1 MGFMWKRNVPA
12 KGRPKSQ
19 ISNWLP
25 GTEGVVLDVPGSS
38 RLVARLRE
46 LGLIPGVPIRLLRTG
61 SALIIQI
68 PEGRFCLRKKDAET
82 IRVRPA

>member
-1 MGFMWKRNVPA
+1 MGLMWKRKAPA
-12 KGRPKSQ
+12 GRVTSR

-46 LGLIPGVPIRLLRTG
+46 LGLVPGVPIRLLRTG
-61 SALIIQI
+61 SALVIQI
-68 PEGRFCLRKKDAET
+68 PEGRFCMHKKDVET